1 MLKKLFNKIDK
12 RFKVITRDDNLGIV
26 MVPGD
31 TLELS
36 YDKTYTDLNT
46 GEILHEESEVI
57 LKETIK
63 EPLVINSAVIFEFEN
78 ALGMKRGIGG
88 AFGEK
93 E

>member
-12 RFKVITRDDNLGIV
+12 NFRVITRTDDLGIV
-26 MVPGD
+26 MMPGD
-31 TLELS
+31 SIELS
-36 YDKTYTDLNT
+36 YDKTYTDTNT
-46 GEILHEESEVI
+46 GKILNKESDIV
-57 LKETIK
+57 LRETIK
-63 EPLVINSAVIFEFEN
+63 KRLVVNSAVIFEFEN